1 MENSS
6 KKRTFCLVNILF
18 HLLPSL
24 FFFIQYLIVAVTG
37 DVQVTPYD
45 PIENITIDC
54 GSSTDA
60 HSLDLRPWTGDAE
73 GRFTPV
79 EQQHNQNKS
88 SVIETATQLPPA
100 ADMVPYSTARLSY
113 SQFTYSIPL
122 VAGQKFI
129 RLHFYPTS
137 YPGFEDPSVK
147 AFFSVKAGPFT
158 LLSNFSA
165 LLQARG
171 KLTLVKEFCVNIN
184 ESQSINLTF
193 TPTPDISDSYAFING
208 IEVVSMPTNLYY
220 TPSSDEEM
228 IPFLGQKSLY
238 SIENNTALETMY
250 RVNVGR
256 SKISPRDDTGMFR
269 TWLTDDDYLAIAK
282 QIVLPVSE
290 STDLTFS
297 SIPSFSAPKDVY
309 VTARTMGTNKTE
321 NEKHNLTWEF
331 PVDSGFIYFVRLH
344 FCEFQIEITQPGDR
358 VFEIFVANLTT
369 ETLADVIVWSGGR
382 EIPVYRD
389 YAVAIGTKEN
399 QKQQRLSIA
408 LHPSPAWRTLYSDAI
423 LNGLEI
429 FKLSNGFDL
438 TGPSSELIRP
448 NNVRPVRHSRKKRLI
463 IVIVVAPIFVFL
475 AVSLLLFAI
484 YRICS
489 NKFANSSIPTPPSDL
504 CRRFSLRDIK
514 TATNNFDKK
523 FIIGSGGFGDVYRG
537 FINASSIPVAIKRLN
552 PGSQQGVLEFRTEI
566 EMLSKLRHQNLV
578 SLLGYCEDNNEMILV
593 YDYMVHGTLRDHLY
607 NTKNPPLQWE
617 QRLKMCIGAAHGL
630 HYLHRGP
637 NCTIIH
643 RDVKTTNILLSE
655 KWVAKV
661 SDFGLSKTNDLSNT
675 HVSTAVKGSF
685 GYLDPEYYR
694 FQKLTE
700 KSDVY
705 SFGVVLCEVVCA
717 RAPIDRNAEDHDQMS
732 LAEWV
737 QDCYNNGSLDQIIDP
752 YLKDKIN
759 PPSLLKF
766 GEVAVSCLAS
776 EGMKRPA
783 MSEVVHALELAL
795 KLQGS
800 EVNGK
805 DENHSSDSSSV
816 DCQVLFT
823 SGSASVNVGR

>member
-6 KKRTFCLVNILF
+6 KGTTFSLQNLLFLMLHCL
-18 HLLPSL
+18 
-24 FFFIQYLIVAVTG
+24 FFIQYLAAPVTG
-37 DVQVTPYD
+37 DALVTPYY
-45 PIENITIDC
+45 PVENITIDC
-54 GSSTDA
+54 GSSTDTQ
-60 HSLDLRPWTGDAE
+60 SLDLRSWTGDAT
-73 GRFTPV
+73 GPFTPV
-79 EQQHNQNKS
+79 EQRHNDNKS

-158 LLSNFSA
+158 LLTNFSA
-165 LLQARG
+165 SLDARG
-171 KLTLVKEFCVNIN
+171 KLVLVKEFCVSVN
-184 ESQSINLTF
+184 ESQKINLTF
-193 TPTPDISDSYAFING
+193 TPSPDIPDSYAFING

-220 TPSSDEEM
+220 TPFSDDEGR
-228 IPFLGQKSLY
+228 IYFLAQKSLY

-250 RVNVGR
+250 RVNVGG
-256 SKISPRDDTGMFR
+256 SEISPTEDTGMFR
-269 TWLTDDDYLAIAK
+269 AWLTDDDYLTIAK
-282 QIVLPVSE
+282 QNSLRANE

-297 SIPSFSAPKDVY
+297 VIPSFSAPREVY

-321 NEKHNLTWEF
+321 NEMYNLTWEF

-344 FCEFQIEITQPGDR
+344 FCEFQGEITQQGDR
-358 VFEIFVANLTT
+358 VFEIFMANLTA
-369 ETLADVIVWSGGR
+369 ETQADVTAWSGGR
-382 EIPVYRD
+382 GIPVYRD
-389 YAVAIGTKEN
+389 YAVAIGMKEN

-408 LHPSPAWRTLYSDAI
+408 LYPAPAWRTRYSDAI

-429 FKLSNGFDL
+429 FKLSNDFDL
-438 TGPSSELIRP
+438 TRPSSELVRP
-448 NNVRPVRHSRKKRLI
+448 NNVRPVRHSRKKKI
-463 IVIVVAPIFVFL
+463 IVTVVAPISALV

-484 YRICS
+484 FRIGS

-504 CRRFSLRDIK
+504 CRRFSLRDVK

-523 FIIGSGGFGDVYRG
+523 FIIGRGGFGDVYKG
-537 FINASSIPVAIKRLN
+537 FITASSTPVAIKRLS
-552 PGSQQGVLEFRTEI
+552 PGSRQGLLEFRTEI

-593 YDYMVHGTLRDHLY
+593 YAYMVHGTLRDHLY
-607 NTKNPPLQWE
+607 NSKNPPFQWE

-637 NCTIIH
+637 NHTIIH

-675 HVSTAVKGSF
+675 HVSTAVKGSI

-694 FQKLTE
+694 LQKLTE

-717 RAPIDRNAEDHDQMS
+717 RAPIDRNAEDHEQIS

-737 QDCYNNGSLDQIIDP
+737 QGCYNNGSLDQIIDP

-766 GEVAVSCLAS
+766 GEVAISCLAS
-776 EGMKRPA
+776 QGIERPA

-800 EVNGK
+800 EVNGNY
-805 DENHSSDSSSV
+805 ENHSNDPSTV
-816 DCQVLFT
+816 DYHVLYS
-823 SGSASVNVGR
+823 SGSGSINIGR

>member
-6 KKRTFCLVNILF
+6 KTSTFCLVNILF
-18 HLLPSL
+18 HLLPCL

-54 GSSTDA
+54 GSSTNA
-60 HSLDLRPWTGDAE
+60 HSLNLRPWTGDAK

-79 EQQHNQNKS
+79 EQRHNKNKS

-100 ADMVPYSTARLSY
+100 ADMVPYSTARLSC

-129 RLHFYPTS
+129 RLHFYPAS

-193 TPTPDISDSYAFING
+193 IPSPDIPDSYAFING

-220 TPSSDEEM
+220 TPSSDEAM

-238 SIENNTALETMY
+238 SIENNTALETTY
-250 RVNVGR
+250 RVNIGG
-256 SKISPRDDTGMFR
+256 SKISPTEDTGMFR

-282 QIVLPVSE
+282 QIVLPVNE

-297 SIPSFSAPKDVY
+297 VIPSFSAPKDVY

-321 NEKHNLTWEF
+321 NEKHNLTWKF

-344 FCEFQIEITQPGDR
+344 FCEFQREITQPGDR
-358 VFEIFVANLTT
+358 VFEIFVANLTA
-369 ETLADVIVWSGGR
+369 ETQADVIAWSGGR
-382 EIPVYRD
+382 GIPVYRD
-389 YAVAIGTKEN
+389 YAVAIGTKRN

-438 TGPSSELIRP
+438 TGPSSELTRP
-448 NNVRPVRHSRKKRLI
+448 NNVHPVRHSRKKRPI
-463 IVIVVAPIFVFL
+463 IVTVVALQFPPL
-475 AVSLLLFAI
+475 
-484 YRICS
+484 C
-489 NKFANSSIPTPPSDL
+489 SIPTPPSDL

-514 TATNNFDKK
+514 TATNNFDKN
-523 FIIGSGGFGDVYRG
+523 FIIGSGGFGDVYKG
-537 FINASSIPVAIKRLN
+537 FINASSTPVAIKRLN
-552 PGSQQGVLEFRTEI
+552 PSSQQGVLEFRTEI

-578 SLLGYCEDNNEMILV
+578 SLLGHCEDKKEMILV
-593 YDYMVHGTLRDHLY
+593 YEYMVHGTLRDHLY
-607 NTKNPPLQWE
+607 NTDNPPLQWE

-637 NCTIIH
+637 NHTIIH

-661 SDFGLSKTNDLSNT
+661 SDFGLSKTNGLSNT

-737 QDCYNNGSLDQIIDP
+737 QDCYNNGSLYQIIDP

-759 PPSLLKF
+759 FPSLQKF

-805 DENHSSDSSSV
+805 EENHSSDSSAV

>member
-1 MENSS
+1 
-6 KKRTFCLVNILF
+6 
-18 HLLPSL
+18 
-24 FFFIQYLIVAVTG
+24 
-37 DVQVTPYD
+37 
-45 PIENITIDC
+45 
-54 GSSTDA
+54 
-60 HSLDLRPWTGDAE
+60 
-73 GRFTPV
+73 
-79 EQQHNQNKS
+79 
-88 SVIETATQLPPA
+88 
-100 ADMVPYSTARLSY
+100 
-113 SQFTYSIPL
+113 
-122 VAGQKFI
+122 
-129 RLHFYPTS
+129 
-137 YPGFEDPSVK
+137 
-147 AFFSVKAGPFT
+147 
-158 LLSNFSA
+158 
-165 LLQARG
+165 
-171 KLTLVKEFCVNIN
+171 
-184 ESQSINLTF
+184 
-193 TPTPDISDSYAFING
+193 
-208 IEVVSMPTNLYY
+208 MPTNLYY
-220 TPSSDEEM
+220 TPSSDEGM

-250 RVNVGR
+250 RVNVGG
-256 SKISPRDDTGMFR
+256 SKISSREDTGMFR

-331 PVDSGFIYFVRLH
+331 PVDSGFVYFVRLH
-344 FCEFQIEITQPGDR
+344 FCEFQREISQPGDR
-358 VFEIFVANLTT
+358 VFEIFMANLTT
-369 ETLADVIVWSGGR
+369 ETQADVIVWSGGR
-382 EIPVYRD
+382 GIPVYRD
-389 YAVAIGTKEN
+389 YAVVIGSKGN

-438 TGPSSELIRP
+438 TGPSSELTRP
-448 NNVRPVRHSRKKRLI
+448 NNVRPVRHSRKKRPI
-463 IVIVVAPIFVFL
+463 IVTVVAPISAFL

-484 YRICS
+484 YRIRS
-489 NKFANSSIPTPPSDL
+489 NKFANSSIPTPPSDDF

-514 TATNNFDKK
+514 TATNNFDKN
-523 FIIGSGGFGDVYRG
+523 FIIGSGGFGDVYKG
-537 FINASSIPVAIKRLN
+537 FINASSTPVAIKRLN

-607 NTKNPPLQWE
+607 NTKNPPLHWE

-637 NCTIIH
+637 NRTIIH

-759 PPSLLKF
+759 PPSLVKF

-776 EGMKRPA
+776 EGIKRPA

>member
-6 KKRTFCLVNILF
+6 KPSTFSLQNLLFLMLHCL
-18 HLLPSL
+18 
-24 FFFIQYLIVAVTG
+24 FFIQYLAAPVTG
-37 DVQVTPYD
+37 DALVTPYH
-45 PIENITIDC
+45 PVENITIDC
-54 GSSTDA
+54 GSSADTQ
-60 HSLDLRPWTGDAE
+60 SLDLRPWTGDAK
-73 GRFTPV
+73 GPFTPV
-79 EQQHNQNKS
+79 EQRQNNNKS

-113 SQFTYSIPL
+113 SQFTYSIPI

-147 AFFSVKAGPFT
+147 AFFSVKAGHFT
-158 LLSNFSA
+158 LLTNFSA
-165 LLQARG
+165 SLHARG
-171 KLTLVKEFCVNIN
+171 KLVLVKEFCVSIN
-184 ESQSINLTF
+184 ESQRINLTF
-193 TPTPDISDSYAFING
+193 TPSPDIPDSYAFING
-208 IEVVSMPTNLYY
+208 IEVVSMSTNLYY
-220 TPSSDEEM
+220 TSFGDQGR
-228 IPFLGQKSLY
+228 IAFLAQKSLY

-250 RVNVGR
+250 RVNVGG
-256 SKISPRDDTGMFR
+256 SEISPTEDTGMFR
-269 TWLTDDDYLAIAK
+269 TWLTDDDYLTVAK
-282 QIVLPVSE
+282 QNALHVNE

-297 SIPSFSAPKDVY
+297 VIPSFSAPRKVY
-309 VTARTMGTNKTE
+309 VTARSMGTNEAE
-321 NEKHNLTWEF
+321 NDKYNLTWEF

-344 FCEFQIEITQPGDR
+344 FCEFHGEITQQGDR
-358 VFEIFVANLTT
+358 VFEIFMANLTA
-369 ETLADVIVWSGGR
+369 ETQADVIVWSGGR
-382 EIPVYRD
+382 GIPVYRD
-389 YAVAIGTKEN
+389 YAVAIGTKGN

-408 LHPSPAWRTLYSDAI
+408 LHPSPAWRTRYSDAI

-438 TGPSSELIRP
+438 TRPSSELIRP
-448 NNVRPVRHSRKKRLI
+448 NNVPPVRHSRKKGPI
-463 IVIVVAPIFVFL
+463 IVTVVAPISVFL

-484 YRICS
+484 YRIRS

-514 TATNNFDKK
+514 TATNNFDKN
-523 FIIGSGGFGDVYRG
+523 FIIGSGGFGDVYKG
-537 FINASSIPVAIKRLN
+537 FINASSTPVAIKRLN

-578 SLLGYCEDNNEMILV
+578 SLLGYCEDNKEMILV

-637 NCTIIH
+637 NHTIIH

-655 KWVAKV
+655 RWVAKV

-675 HVSTAVKGSF
+675 HISTAVKGSF

-694 FQKLTE
+694 LQKLTE

-717 RAPIDRNAEDHDQMS
+717 RAPIDRNAEDHKQIS

-759 PPSLLKF
+759 FPSLLKF

-783 MSEVVHALELAL
+783 MSEVVHALEFAL
-795 KLQGS
+795 KLQGR
-800 EVNGK
+800 EVNGN
-805 DENHSSDSSSV
+805 DENHSNDSSTV
-816 DCQVLFT
+816 DYHVLFN
-823 SGSASVNVGR
+823 SGSGSMRVGR